1 MSPETIVAQLE
12 PTLTEKMIGDRIANG
27 RRGGSKG
34 FGAAQAWEDTFSAEE
49 FRLVNEKDK
58 TEKINLVLEDNK
70 DKKNDMTGA
79 ELQSY
84 LYSVKI

>member
-1 MSPETIVAQLE
+1 
-12 PTLTEKMIGDRIANG
+12 MIGDRIANG

-58 TEKINLVLEDNK
+58 TEKINLV
-70 DKKNDMTGA
+70 TRR
-79 ELQSY
+79 QR
-84 LYSVKI
+84 